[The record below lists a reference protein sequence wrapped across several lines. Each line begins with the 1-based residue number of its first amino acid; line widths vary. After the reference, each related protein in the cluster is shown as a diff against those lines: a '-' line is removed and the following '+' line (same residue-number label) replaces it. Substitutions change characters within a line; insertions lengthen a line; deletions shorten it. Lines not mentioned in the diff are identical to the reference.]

1 MIKPKFSKPF
11 SRSLPALMAVFM
23 SATVLVLTACGG
35 GGGGSAT
42 AAASAADAAALS
54 ASTASAAAA
63 AASLPVATLVA
74 SSYAAGS
81 EERDAF
87 NLLNFERS
95 SCGFGTLTQSLQ
107 LDAAARAHADYQ
119 ILNSVV
125 SHTETFGKPG
135 FTGVFPSERIA
146 AQGYTGAGQ
155 ASVTDEI
162 VALIGTDSKTGL
174 GASGVRGLL
183 SAPYHLRGLV
193 GGYRDMG
200 VSIRSSADL
209 GTSTPTVVLQIN
221 AAYKT
226 SAGPQLL
233 GSTDIKTYPC
243 EGTTGVNF
251 QLTNESPNPIPG
263 RDLALQPLGAVVY
276 VSVREG
282 NTLSFSA
289 SAPPTMTQV
298 SNGQAVALR
307 TPVTAANDPYAPC
320 LEGCFKRHQAYIAAD
335 APVQANTEYRVQMS
349 GTNNSI
355 PFTRSFVFRTGSGG

>member
-1 MIKPKFSKPF
+1 
-11 SRSLPALMAVFM
+11 M
-23 SATVLVLTACGG
+23 SAAVLLALTACGG
-35 GGGGSAT
+35 GGGGSSTTAASVADAAAIAAST
-42 AAASAADAAALS
+42 AAAASAAAVAAAVES
-54 ASTASAAAA
+54 P
-63 AASLPVATLVA
+63 PVPTLVA
-74 SSYAAGS
+74 SSYATGS

-125 SHTETFGKPG
+125 SHTETSGRAG
-135 FTGVFPSERIA
+135 FTGATPADRVA
-146 AQGYTGAGQ
+146 AQGYAGAGG
-155 ASVTDEI
+155 VTDEI
-162 VALIGTDSKTGL
+162 VALVGTDSKTAL

-193 GGYRDMG
+193 GGFREMG
-200 VSIRSSADL
+200 VSIRSSTEL
-209 GTSTPTVVLQIN
+209 GRTTPTVVLQIN

-233 GSTDIKTYPC
+233 GSTDINTYPC
-243 EGTTGVNF
+243 QGTTGVNR

-282 NTLSFSA
+282 NNLEINANSMTEVSTGRAITLRSPVGDRARPA
-289 SAPPTMTQV
+289 SATSIAT
-298 SNGQAVALR
+298 
-307 TPVTAANDPYAPC
+307 TKDPYAPC
-320 LEGCFKRHQAYIAAD
+320 LEGCFRSHQAYIAAD
-335 APVQANTEYRVQMS
+335 APVLANTDYRMQIS
-349 GTNNSI
+349 GTNNGVT
-355 PFTRSFVFRTGSGG
+355 FTRSFVFRTGSGG